1 MLTEKAEK
9 LAKGT
14 KDVMDM
20 YIQYALDSSGIASMD
35 SDDFENMKLFVTM
48 VYDLCEY
55 ITQEAKVLDQ
65 INNKLDTISH
75 LRN

>member
-9 LAKGT
+9 IAKET

-55 ITQEAKVLDQ
+55 MAEEAKVLDK
-65 INNKLDTISH
+65 INRKLET
-75 LRN
+75 R